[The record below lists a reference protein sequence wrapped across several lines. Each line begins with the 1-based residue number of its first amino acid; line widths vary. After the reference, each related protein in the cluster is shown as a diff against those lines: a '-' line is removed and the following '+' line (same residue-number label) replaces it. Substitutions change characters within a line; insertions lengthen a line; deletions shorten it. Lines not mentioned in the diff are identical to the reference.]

1 MSKPNVDM
9 KKLAQQADTLTSLIR
24 DTNGI
29 LNQTTSLPPLSDMA
43 RSLEKTFSHAAP
55 KLAVQAQK
63 AMRRGKP
70 EEILLLPLV
79 VVGVWAAEI
88 AIDEAGHQIA
98 RAKARKAL
106 LGYYQELASKQNIII
121 EELNRISQELAAAMR
136 HQENRTEEF
145 ARKLALYE
153 SRYNELVEL
162 MNRFNALK
170 KNVEK

>member
-70 EEILLLPLV
+70 DWIILLFLV
-79 VVGVWAAEI
+79 RRCVKT
-88 AIDEAGHQIA
+88 DQ
-98 RAKARKAL
+98 
-106 LGYYQELASKQNIII
+106 
-121 EELNRISQELAAAMR
+121 
-136 HQENRTEEF
+136 
-145 ARKLALYE
+145 ALY
-153 SRYNELVEL
+153 
-162 MNRFNALK
+162 
-170 KNVEK
+170 